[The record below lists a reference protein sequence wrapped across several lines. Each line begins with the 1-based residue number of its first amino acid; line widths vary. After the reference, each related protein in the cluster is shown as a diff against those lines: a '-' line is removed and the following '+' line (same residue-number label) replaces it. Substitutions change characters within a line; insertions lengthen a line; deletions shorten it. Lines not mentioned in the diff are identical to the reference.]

1 MKYLISETKMNST
14 IRNFIMESF
23 PMVGDVQYYFQ
34 TLVLGSTKGHPKISQ
49 TIIRVIFDN
58 KDNRYSR
65 ADLMDLKNQIT
76 KKVDGVF
83 GLDTTEYGSEW
94 GWDFRQVALVSLDAT
109 LTNVKNEIHH
119 L

>member
-14 IRNFIMESF
+14 IKNFIMESF

-34 TLVLGSTKGHPKISQ
+34 ALILGSRGNKKISQ

-65 ADLMDLKNQIT
+65 EDLIQLRNQIIQ
-76 KKVDGVF
+76 KVDGVF
-83 GLDTTEYGSEW
+83 GLDTKMYGSEW

-109 LTNVKNEIHH
+109 LTNVKNEIHNI
-119 L
+119 

>member
-14 IRNFIMESF
+14 IRNFIMESY
-23 PMVGDVQYYFQ
+23 PMVGDVQYYSQ
-34 TLVLGSTKGHPKISQ
+34 TLVLGSTEGQPRISQ

-65 ADLMDLKNQIT
+65 EDLIQLKNQII

-83 GLDTTEYGSEW
+83 GLDTKAYGSKW
-94 GWDFRQVALVSLDAT
+94 DWDFRQVALVSLDAI
-109 LTNVKNEIHH
+109 LTNVKK
-119 L
+119 

>member
-23 PMVGDVQYYFQ
+23 PMVGDVKYMSQ
-34 TLVLGSTKGHPKISQ
+34 TLVLGSTEGQPRINQ

-65 ADLMDLKNQIT
+65 ADLMDLKKQII

-83 GLDTTEYGSEW
+83 GLESEKYGSGW

-109 LTNVKNEIHH
+109 LTNVKK
-119 L
+119 